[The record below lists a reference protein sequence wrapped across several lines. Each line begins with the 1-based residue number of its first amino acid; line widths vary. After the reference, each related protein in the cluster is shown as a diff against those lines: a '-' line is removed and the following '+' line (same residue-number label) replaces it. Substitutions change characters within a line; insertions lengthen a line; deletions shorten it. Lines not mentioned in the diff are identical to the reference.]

1 MRRIL
6 FSNARSAE
14 LAEIEGNRKGSWLQL
29 IEPTDTEVEACAEQ
43 YSLNKDLLLDGLD
56 LYESPRVE
64 RDGDNIYVFVRFYH
78 PNNGAINATEP
89 MLIVYTPQ
97 NLITLTRRH
106 NAVIEKMSRPDSG
119 IITTQ
124 KTKLLL
130 QVLSNIN
137 DTYFNYVTAVT
148 RRIFQV
154 RSKLRETNVSQQ
166 SLLDFVI
173 LEDDLNEFLG
183 ALQPQASVLRLL
195 LTGKYMRL
203 YEDDKDLIEDISLNN
218 TEIIEL
224 VKSRL
229 KTIIIIRESYDAI
242 AASELNKTFKRLTS
256 ISIFLMVPTL
266 ISGIYGMNVDLPFG
280 DSAAAFHFIALL
292 IIFSTL
298 FAVLYFRKKRWL

>member
-1 MRRIL
+1 MRRTL
-6 FSNARSAE
+6 FSNARSTQ
-14 LAEIEGNRKGSWLQL
+14 LTEIDGNRKGSWLQL
-29 IEPTDTEVEACAEQ
+29 IEPTEAEVDVCAKE

-97 NLITLTRRH
+97 NLITLTRRN
-106 NAVIEKMSRPDSG
+106 NAVIDQMSRADSG

-130 QVLSNIN
+130 QVLSSIN

-148 RRIFQV
+148 RKIFQV
-154 RSKLRETNVSQQ
+154 RSRLRETKVSEQ

-242 AASELNKTFKRLTS
+242 AASELNRTFKRLTS

-266 ISGIYGMNVDLPFG
+266 ISGIYGMNVDLPL
-280 DSAAAFHFIALL
+280 DDNVAAFNVIALF
-292 IIFSTL
+292 IIMTTIG
-298 FAVLYFRKKRWL
+298 AVLYFRKKHWL